1 MKRLATEANIAVL
14 LVEQNAVTALR
25 VASQGV
31 VLNLGQ
37 VVMAGTGAGDRL
49 PRGAAPCLPGLLR
62 AEAAMTNFIDYLL
75 GGLGSGA
82 IIALMALALVL
93 TWRATRVVNFAQVGQ
108 AMFTTFIALTIQTA
122 TGNWFVALVGAMV
135 AGAVLGVVVQYLVL
149 RPVKRMDTSGRDHR
163 HVRRPDRPAGRGRD
177 DLGRRQPGLPAAVRQ
192 LARSPLFGREWP
204 ISVYDLVVIGAA
216 PPWWSGLTLLF
227 TRTTLGLAMRATAF
241 NPEVAR
247 LSGVRVSR
255 TLTIGWALAGIV
267 GAVAGVLVA
276 PTSTISPNSFD
287 ILLVFAF
294 TAAVIGGLDSLVGAV
309 AMGVGTG
316 LVISLVSGYSDSSN
330 APVVALV
337 LLALNLLLKP
347 EGMFGHTSARS
358 V

>member
-1 MKRLATEANIAVL
+1 
-14 LVEQNAVTALR
+14 
-25 VASQGV
+25 
-31 VLNLGQ
+31 
-37 VVMAGTGAGDRL
+37 
-49 PRGAAPCLPGLLR
+49 
-62 AEAAMTNFIDYLL
+62 MTNFIEYLL

-108 AMFTTFIALTIQTA
+108 AMFTTFIALTVQEI
-122 TGNWFVALVGAMV
+122 TGNWFVALVVAIA
-135 AGAVLGVVVQYLVL
+135 AGALLGVVVQYLVL
-149 RPVKRMDTSGRDHR
+149 RPVKRSDTSGAIIATFG
-163 HVRRPDRPAGRGRD
+163 VLIALQAAAGMIWG
-177 DLGRRQPGLPAAVRQ
+177 GEQVAYPQPFKTAGISA
-192 LARSPLFGREWP
+192 FGREWP
-204 ISVYDLVVIGAA
+204 ISVYDLVVIGVTI
-216 PPWWSGLTLLF
+216 GLVVGLSLLF
-227 TRTTLGLAMRATAF
+227 TRTSLGLSMRATAF

-247 LSGVRVSR
+247 LSGIRVSR
-255 TLTIGWALAGIV
+255 TLTIGWAIAGVV

-276 PTSTISPNSFD
+276 PISTLSPNSFD

-309 AMGVGTG
+309 ALGVGTG
-316 LVISLVSGYSDSSN
+316 LVISLVTGYSDSSN

-347 EGMFGHTSARS
+347 DGVFGHTSSRS

>member
-1 MKRLATEANIAVL
+1 
-14 LVEQNAVTALR
+14 
-25 VASQGV
+25 
-31 VLNLGQ
+31 
-37 VVMAGTGAGDRL
+37 
-49 PRGAAPCLPGLLR
+49 
-62 AEAAMTNFIDYLL
+62 MTNFIEYLL

-108 AMFTTFIALTIQTA
+108 AMFTTFIALSIQDL
-122 TGNWFVALVGAMV
+122 TGNWFLALAGAIV
-135 AGAVLGVVVQYLVL
+135 AGAALGVVVQYLVL
-149 RPVKRMDTSGRDHR
+149 RPVKRADTSGAIIATFG
-163 HVRRPDRPAGRGRD
+163 VLIALQAGAGMIWGGD
-177 DLGRRQPGLPAAVRQ
+177 QQAYPQPFNSAGISA
-192 LARSPLFGREWP
+192 FGREWP
-204 ISVYDLVVIGAA
+204 ISVYDLVVIGVTLALVV
-216 PPWWSGLTLLF
+216 GLSLVF
-227 TRTTLGLAMRATAF
+227 TRTNLGLSMRATAF

-255 TLTIGWALAGIV
+255 TLTIGWAIAGIV

-276 PTSTISPNSFD
+276 PISTLSPNSFD

-309 AMGVGTG
+309 ALGVGTG
-316 LVISLVSGYSDSSN
+316 LVISLVTGYSDSSN

-347 EGMFGHTSARS
+347 DGVFGHTSSRS

>member
-1 MKRLATEANIAVL
+1 MMQFV
-14 LVEQNAVTALR
+14 
-25 VASQGV
+25 
-31 VLNLGQ
+31 
-37 VVMAGTGAGDRL
+37 
-49 PRGAAPCLPGLLR
+49 
-62 AEAAMTNFIDYLL
+62 DYLL
-75 GGLGSGA
+75 GGIGSGA

-108 AMFTTFIALTIQTA
+108 AMFTTFIALSIQTA
-122 TGNWFVALVGAMV
+122 TGSWYVALIGAII
-135 AGAVLGVVVQYLVL
+135 AGAILGVIIQYLVL
-149 RPVKRMDTSGRDHR
+149 GPVKRMDTSGAIIATFG
-163 HVRRPDRPAGRGRD
+163 VLIALQAAAGMIWGGD
-177 DLGRRQPGLPAAVRQ
+177 SQAYPQPFGNSAIT
-192 LARSPLFGREWP
+192 LFGHEWP
-204 ISVYDLVVIGAA
+204 LSVYDLVVIGFAA
-216 PPWWSGLTLLF
+216 VLVVGLTLIF
-227 TRTTLGLAMRATAF
+227 TRTSLGLAMRATAF

-255 TLTIGWALAGIV
+255 TLTIGWGLAGIV

-309 AMGVGTG
+309 SMGIFTG
-316 LVISLVSGYSDSSN
+316 LLLSVVSGYSDSSN
-330 APVVALV
+330 APVAALV

-347 EGMFGHTSARS
+347 EGIFGHNSARS

>member
-1 MKRLATEANIAVL
+1 
-14 LVEQNAVTALR
+14 
-25 VASQGV
+25 
-31 VLNLGQ
+31 
-37 VVMAGTGAGDRL
+37 
-49 PRGAAPCLPGLLR
+49 
-62 AEAAMTNFIDYLL
+62 MTNFIEYLL

-108 AMFTTFIALTIQTA
+108 AMFTTFIALSIQDL
-122 TGNWFVALVGAMV
+122 TGNWFLALAGAIV
-135 AGAVLGVVVQYLVL
+135 AGAALGVVVQYLVL
-149 RPVKRMDTSGRDHR
+149 RPVKRADTSGAIIATFG
-163 HVRRPDRPAGRGRD
+163 VLIALQAGAGMIWGGD
-177 DLGRRQPGLPAAVRQ
+177 QQAYPQPFNSAGISA
-192 LARSPLFGREWP
+192 FGREWP
-204 ISVYDLVVIGAA
+204 ISVYDLVVIGVTLALVV
-216 PPWWSGLTLLF
+216 GLSLVF
-227 TRTTLGLAMRATAF
+227 TRTNLGLSMRATAF

-247 LSGVRVSR
+247 LAGVRVSR
-255 TLTIGWALAGIV
+255 TLTIGWAIAGIV

-276 PTSTISPNSFD
+276 PISTLSPNSFD

-309 AMGVGTG
+309 ALGVGTG
-316 LVISLVSGYSDSSN
+316 LVISLVTGYSDSSN

-347 EGMFGHTSARS
+347 DGVFGHTSSRS